1 MFSFT
6 CLTEI
11 NTLWEVY
18 LIYFH
23 LINTRELIVYNFRV
37 MYLIGDKEI
46 HIVAIYHTVEDF
58 TKDMLNDRP

>member
-1 MFSFT
+1 
-6 CLTEI
+6 
-11 NTLWEVY
+11 
-18 LIYFH
+18 
-23 LINTRELIVYNFRV
+23 